1 MPENFEIILRGEVV
15 EPHHIVNDLM
25 YRECIL
31 YCPNVGGITEVDL
44 FSIHFMFI
52 VLLLTNVAGITEVDL
67 FPVDLFSIHIMF
79 IILLLTNVVNL
90 LHLEIA

>member
-52 VLLLTNVAGITEVDL
+52 VLLLTNVVGITE
-67 FPVDLFSIHIMF
+67 VDLFSIHIMF